1 MDLKHLLSGEIEL
14 NLDRNH
20 SLEDSEL
27 KELIHKYPQE
37 FFDTIILIQKTK
49 ESPQYVELP
58 DCKKPLKFVLKKNK
72 IQIFFSEDV
81 MEENHVKFK
90 ALLGQI
96 YEDLIDESYKEI
108 MLKRKLRSDK
118 NYSPNVEDIN
128 DMLDRL

>member
-1 MDLKHLLSGEIEL
+1 
-14 NLDRNH
+14 
-20 SLEDSEL
+20 
-27 KELIHKYPQE
+27 
-37 FFDTIILIQKTK
+37 
-49 ESPQYVELP
+49 
-58 DCKKPLKFVLKKNK
+58 
-72 IQIFFSEDV
+72 